1 MKSSPRVGIRRQKRR
16 RESRKGRRELL
27 KKWLRMVEDE
37 LPGSGAENLILRC
50 FDRVG
55 DAERL
60 SKDLEP
66 Y

>member
-1 MKSSPRVGIRRQKRR
+1 MNNETKKREKR
-16 RESRKGRRELL
+16 KERKREKL

-50 FDRVG
+50 FDTVG
-55 DAERL
+55 DRKGL

>member
-1 MKSSPRVGIRRQKRR
+1 
-16 RESRKGRRELL
+16 
-27 KKWLRMVEDE
+27 MVEDE

-55 DAERL
+55 DRKGL

>member
-1 MKSSPRVGIRRQKRR
+1 
-16 RESRKGRRELL
+16 
-27 KKWLRMVEDE
+27 MVEDE

-50 FDRVG
+50 FDTVG
-55 DAERL
+55 DRKGL

>member
-1 MKSSPRVGIRRQKRR
+1 MNNEKKTREKREETK
-16 RESRKGRRELL
+16 REKL

-37 LPGSGAENLILRC
+37 LPGSGAENLILRH

-55 DAERL
+55 DRKVL

>member
-1 MKSSPRVGIRRQKRR
+1 
-16 RESRKGRRELL
+16 
-27 KKWLRMVEDE
+27 MVEDE
-37 LPGSGAENLILRC
+37 LPGSGAENLILRD

-55 DAERL
+55 DRKVL

>member
-1 MKSSPRVGIRRQKRR
+1 MKSSPRVGITSQKR
-16 RESRKGRRELL
+16 EKRKRELL

-37 LPGSGAENLILRC
+37 LPGSGAENLILSES
-50 FDRVG
+50 DRVG
-55 DAERL
+55 DRKWL

>member
-1 MKSSPRVGIRRQKRR
+1 VNKRTKK
-16 RESRKGRRELL
+16 REKKKETKREKL

-55 DAERL
+55 DRKWL

>member
-1 MKSSPRVGIRRQKRR
+1 MKSSPRVGIKRR
-16 RESRKGRRELL
+16 KRRKGKRELL

-37 LPGSGAENLILRC
+37 LPGSGAENLILSES
-50 FDRVG
+50 DRVG
-55 DAERL
+55 DRKWL

>member
-1 MKSSPRVGIRRQKRR
+1 VKSSPRVGIRGRKMR
-16 RESRKGRRELL
+16 REREREKL

-55 DAERL
+55 DRKEL

>member
-1 MKSSPRVGIRRQKRR
+1 VKSSPRVGITSQKR
-16 RESRKGRRELL
+16 EKRKRELL

-37 LPGSGAENLILRC
+37 LPGSGAENLILSES
-50 FDRVG
+50 DRVG
-55 DAERL
+55 DRKWL

>member
-1 MKSSPRVGIRRQKRR
+1 
-16 RESRKGRRELL
+16 
-27 KKWLRMVEDE
+27 MVEDE

-55 DAERL
+55 DRKWL

>member
-1 MKSSPRVGIRRQKRR
+1 
-16 RESRKGRRELL
+16 
-27 KKWLRMVEDE
+27 MVEDE

-55 DAERL
+55 DAEWL